1 VDLDAGHDKIADSVG
16 DNMTGVINTGAMCS
30 SAVFGQDTEDTLGK
44 LRCGRGLTEESVDIL
59 GLGYS
64 RRGQGTKTE
73 VEWEA
78 KGAAD
83 GRNAANDVSA
93 INGAAIPSIRSS
105 VGSFNKNGVGTT
117 VVCCNHDCFIEE
129 SMKFFN
135 TNSFVVAFCGD
146 VNRDAKER
154 ADGFERA
161 FKGASVVDNDE
172 ATEADF
178 KKNFLHEKT
187 S

>member
-1 VDLDAGHDKIADSVG
+1 
-16 DNMTGVINTGAMCS
+16 
-30 SAVFGQDTEDTLGK
+30 
-44 LRCGRGLTEESVDIL
+44 
-59 GLGYS
+59 
-64 RRGQGTKTE
+64 
-73 VEWEA
+73 
-78 KGAAD
+78 
-83 GRNAANDVSA
+83 
-93 INGAAIPSIRSS
+93 
-105 VGSFNKNGVGTT
+105 
-117 VVCCNHDCFIEE
+117 
-129 SMKFFN
+129 MKFLN
-135 TNSFVVAFCGD
+135 TNSFVDAFRSN